1 MRLCIRLPDA
11 EALFYAFLYV
21 YVQASAGDDCGT
33 PGQDSA
39 AVMIDME

>member
-11 EALFYAFLYV
+11 EALPLYYL

>member
-11 EALFYAFLYV
+11 EALFYAYLYD